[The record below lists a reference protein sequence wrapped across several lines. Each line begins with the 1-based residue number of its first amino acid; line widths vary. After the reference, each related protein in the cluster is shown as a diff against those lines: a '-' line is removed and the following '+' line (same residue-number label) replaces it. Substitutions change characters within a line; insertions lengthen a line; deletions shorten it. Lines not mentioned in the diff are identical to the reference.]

1 MKDSNFSK
9 VIESMVSKPTT
20 PDSIL
25 NKTVRFSISL
35 TNLQNRRLEILV
47 NKLKVSKQEF
57 IQGVIEAAMKDV
69 EESLRLVDGGFEN
82 QLGQRVSEYR
92 GDYVSEI
99 IESLGI
105 SEEEWW
111 ELLEDNR

>member
-1 MKDSNFSK
+1 MKASNFSK
-9 VIESMVSKPTT
+9 IIESMVSKPTT

-35 TNLQNRRLEILV
+35 TNLQNRRLEILT
-47 NKLKVSKQEF
+47 NKLNVSKQEF
-57 IQGVIEAAMKDV
+57 IQGVVEAAMRDV
-69 EESLRLVDGGFEN
+69 EESLRLIDGGYEN
-82 QLGQRVSEYR
+82 QLGQRVS
-92 GDYVSEI
+92 DYKTSYVREI

-111 ELLEDNR
+111 DLLEENR